1 MYIRRCFDLAR
12 LAGKSV
18 KFNPQV
24 GAVYVKKGRVLTEGY
39 HETYGSSHAERRA
52 IERSSGENLTGSD
65 VFVSLEPCSHFGK
78 TPPCADLLVDTQV
91 ANVHIATRDPNPKVN
106 GKGIA
111 RLSTAGISVKVD
123 TVGDDALRILHP
135 FLTTQFL
142 KRPYIMLKWAESID
156 GFIARQHARTK
167 ISNPITDRLVHK
179 WRSESDA
186 IMIGTNTA
194 IIDNP
199 TLTTRLYPG
208 DSPLR
213 IVVDRRN
220 RIPIDHNIFT
230 DGSPTLLFSYTQRD
244 QLTSDVEQIIMPESD
259 IERELDFMLSGM
271 YDRGISRLLVEGGSQ
286 LLQSFLAAGKWD
298 VCRRIRSTV
307 ILKSGVKAPPLDQPY
322 EFRTRI
328 LEDVIDQY
336 RHSLPDRSIEAEG

>member
-52 IERSSGENLTGSD
+52 IERSSGANLTGSD

-135 FLTTQFL
+135 FLTTQLL
-142 KRPYIMLKWAESID
+142 KRPYIILKWAESID
-156 GFIARQHARTK
+156 GFIARQDARTK

-199 TLTTRLYPG
+199 TLTTRLHPG

-220 RIPIDHNIFT
+220 RIPIDHKVFT
-230 DGSPTLLFSYTQRD
+230 DGSPTLLFSYTRRD
-244 QLTSDVEQIIMPESD
+244 KLTSDVEQIIMPESD

-286 LLQSFLAAGKWD
+286 LLQSFLTAGKWD

-307 ILKSGVKAPPLDQPY
+307 ILKSGVKAPSLDQPY
-322 EFRTRI
+322 EFRTRVM
-328 LEDVIDQY
+328 EDVIDQY
-336 RHSLPDRSIEAEG
+336 RHPLSDRSIDAQA